1 MEVKC
6 MERLVDNFYTKQSHV
21 FELLALMF
29 RLNNHEYLNEDIPEG
44 RDNKDLHE
52 YIKSSRAALS
62 KETMEELDCF
72 FHQDSFFGLTL
83 CQLILEHNKTD
94 DIQAFIQ
101 FLEDLPVKQMISSFI
116 TSGYS
121 FPQNI
126 PNMDDCDE
134 VFNFIKSSM
143 LPFSEQAKLL
153 YLYVDEEQTK
163 ERFIHLIKEI
173 NEKLYQPSLEE
184 LTRIHERSINKLF
197 TMDGDQ
203 IRELLQR
210 NFAQMEMPREKFK
223 KVILIPSYYYLHASL
238 FTYGEKTD
246 TVMTLFG
253 TETLEAVDSKS
264 EEEIIDSVK
273 ALSDQMKFNILKELS
288 IQPRYGF
295 ELAKK
300 FNVSGPTISHHIS
313 KLSKLGLIHATRKG
327 NKIYFKSNHAK
338 IESALAE
345 MSSIL
350 TQKEE

>member
-6 MERLVDNFYTKQSHV
+6 MRLLVDNFYMKQSHV

-29 RLNNHEYLNEDIPEG
+29 RLNNHEYLTEDIPEG
-44 RDNKDLHE
+44 RNNKDLHE
-52 YIKSSRAALS
+52 YIKSSRAAIS

-72 FHQDSFFGLTL
+72 FHHDSFFGLTL

-173 NEKLYQPSLEE
+173 NEKLYQPSMEK

-253 TETLEAVDSKS
+253 TETLETVDDSS
-264 EEEIIDSVK
+264 EEEIIDLVT
-273 ALSDQMKFNILKELS
+273 ALSDQTKFNIIKELK
-288 IQPRYGF
+288 IKPRYGF
-295 ELAKK
+295 ELAKQL
-300 FNVSGPTISHHIS
+300 NVSGPTISHHIS

-327 NKIYFKSNHAK
+327 NKIYFKSNNAK
-338 IESALAE
+338 IENALAM

>member
-1 MEVKC
+1 MGVKC
-6 MERLVDNFYTKQSHV
+6 MKLLVDNFYMKQSHV

-29 RLNNHEYLNEDIPEG
+29 RLNNHEYLTEDIPEG
-44 RDNKDLHE
+44 RNNKDLHK

-72 FHQDSFFGLTL
+72 FHHYSFFGLTL

-94 DIQAFIQ
+94 DIQVFIQ

-173 NEKLYQPSLEE
+173 NEKLYQPSIHK
-184 LTRIHERSINKLF
+184 LTRLHERSINTCSTL
-197 TMDGDQ
+197 DGDK
-203 IRELLQR
+203 IRKLLPR
-210 NFAQMEMPREKFK
+210 NFAQMEMPREKFN

-253 TETLEAVDSKS
+253 TETLETVD
-264 EEEIIDSVK
+264 DS
-273 ALSDQMKFNILKELS
+273 S
-288 IQPRYGF
+288 
-295 ELAKK
+295 
-300 FNVSGPTISHHIS
+300 
-313 KLSKLGLIHATRKG
+313 
-327 NKIYFKSNHAK
+327 
-338 IESALAE
+338 
-345 MSSIL
+345 
-350 TQKEE
+350 